1 MKTLIYYNGKLLH
14 TVVHP
19 KSFSGKNEKDV
30 KEAVLNTREKIK
42 IVPVTED

>member
-19 KSFSGKNEKDV
+19 KVVKDA
-30 KEAVLNTREKIK
+30 KEAVLNTRDKIK
-42 IVPVTED
+42 IVPVMEN